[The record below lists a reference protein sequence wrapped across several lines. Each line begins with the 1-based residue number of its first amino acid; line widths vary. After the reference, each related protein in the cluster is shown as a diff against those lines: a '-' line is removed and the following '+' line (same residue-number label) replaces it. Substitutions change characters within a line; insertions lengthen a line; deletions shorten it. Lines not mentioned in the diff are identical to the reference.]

1 MDHDCR
7 YFCDNSRR
15 YNDRRERQMTIV
27 IAILAETIVASFA
40 SFFLKKAAAVDNK
53 AKILLSPFF
62 YLGGIMYVGS
72 ACVNIYLL
80 KSKLYP
86 IGKSSSFKTLTLFN
100 LFIFTLHLLAK
111 SINLS

>member
-1 MDHDCR
+1 
-7 YFCDNSRR
+7 
-15 YNDRRERQMTIV
+15 MTIV

-80 KSKLYP
+80 KVLPYAVVLP
-86 IGKSSSFKTLTLFN
+86 IGSLTYVWTMFISHWLLKEIITKRKILGIAIIFIGVFLVAYGKSF
-100 LFIFTLHLLAK
+100 A
-111 SINLS
+111 